1 MSSLAATRTA
11 TTAASVAAHTRPRR
25 PTLAESKILQGDRLT
40 CRSAWSC
47 KATPVLAPAPQLR
60 GALSFGSMANMIEVE
75 QLVRRFDEFE
85 AVRGVSF
92 EVGEGELFGFL
103 GPNGAGKTT
112 TINMLVTV
120 LRPSAGQARVAG
132 YSVREDPRSVRESI
146 GIVFQDTTLDDSLT
160 GWENLR
166 FHADVYDIP
175 MKVFGE
181 RAEEVLQTVELE
193 NRRDDLVRNYSG
205 GMKRRLEIARGLLHY
220 PKVLFLDEPTL
231 GLDPQSRVTLWD
243 YIREI
248 QQREKI
254 TVFLTTHYM
263 AEAEYCGRIAIIDN
277 GEIVALD
284 TPMRLKESVG
294 GDVVTLTTS
303 DNLKASVELEEL
315 SLQPRI
321 EDGTIRFEAPE
332 GARTV
337 AHVFRKLTPDIQSVD
352 LHKPSLED
360 VFIKLT
366 GREIRDDEASE
377 ADKMR
382 SQMRSGG
389 MMSRG
394 GRRV

>member
-1 MSSLAATRTA
+1 
-11 TTAASVAAHTRPRR
+11 
-25 PTLAESKILQGDRLT
+25 
-40 CRSAWSC
+40 
-47 KATPVLAPAPQLR
+47 
-60 GALSFGSMANMIEVE
+60 MIEVE
-75 QLVRRFDEFE
+75 QLVRRFGDFE

-92 EVGEGELFGFL
+92 EVAEGEIFGFL

-112 TINMLVTV
+112 TINMLVTM
-120 LRPSAGQARVAG
+120 LRPSAGEARVAG
-132 YSVREDPRSVRESI
+132 FSVREDPRSVRESI
-146 GIVFQDTTLDDSLT
+146 GIVFQDTTLDDTLT

-166 FHADVYDIP
+166 FHADVYDIST
-175 MKVFGE
+175 KLFRE
-181 RAEEVLQTVELE
+181 RAKEVLQTVELE
-193 NRRDDLVRNYSG
+193 GRRDDLVRNYSG

-231 GLDPQSRVTLWD
+231 GLDPQSRVALWD

-277 GEIVALD
+277 GDIVALD
-284 TPMRLKESVG
+284 TPARLKESVG
-294 GDVVTLTTS
+294 GDVVTLTTN
-303 DNLKASVELEEL
+303 DNLQAGLELEEL
-315 SLQPRI
+315 RLRPRI
-321 EDGTIRFEAPE
+321 EDGLIRFEAPE
-332 GARTV
+332 GATTV
-337 AHVFRKLTPDIQSVD
+337 AKVFRQLTPKILSVD

-382 SQMRSGG
+382 SQMRAGG
-389 MMSRG
+389 MIGPG
-394 GRRV
+394 GRRMS

>member
-1 MSSLAATRTA
+1 
-11 TTAASVAAHTRPRR
+11 
-25 PTLAESKILQGDRLT
+25 
-40 CRSAWSC
+40 
-47 KATPVLAPAPQLR
+47 
-60 GALSFGSMANMIEVE
+60 MIEVE
-75 QLVRRFDEFE
+75 RLVRRFDEFE

-132 YSVREDPRSVRESI
+132 YSVREDPRRVRESI

-366 GREIRDDEASE
+366 GREIRDDAASE

>member
-1 MSSLAATRTA
+1 
-11 TTAASVAAHTRPRR
+11 
-25 PTLAESKILQGDRLT
+25 
-40 CRSAWSC
+40 
-47 KATPVLAPAPQLR
+47 
-60 GALSFGSMANMIEVE
+60 MIEVE

-92 EVGEGELFGFL
+92 EVGEGEIFGFL

-132 YSVREDPRSVRESI
+132 YSVREDPRRVRESI

-303 DNLKASVELEEL
+303 DNVKASVELEEL

-332 GARTV
+332 GATTV

-366 GREIRDDEASE
+366 GREIRDDAASQ

-389 MMSRG
+389 MMSPG